1 MSFQNIIV
9 NLKEH
14 NTTNTVQIW
23 VPSLNREAFFTPLTV
38 TQQTDIISAIG
49 FDGVISPLTITRAIN
64 QIVMDNCIEDN
75 TEFKVY
81 DKYHVLLGLRIAA
94 LGDKVENE
102 PNITLSVPKTKAPE
116 KTFTITEDDINITCI
131 VPSLDNENKLVT
143 KLITEIKNNN
153 IKDSG
158 ELVNLLYIG
167 EIIKFISE
175 VSVGNETVIFNDIQ
189 YKDRKE
195 VVKILPLSIN
205 NKIIQLIQDIRSV
218 ESECLAIGDKK
229 LTIDQLFITK

>member
-1 MSFQNIIV
+1 MSFQNIIT

-14 NTTNTVQIW
+14 NTLNTVQIW
-23 VPSLNREAFFTPLTV
+23 VPSLGRSVHFTPLTI

-49 FDGVISPLTITRAIN
+49 FDGVVSPLTITRAIN

-75 TEFKVY
+75 IEFKVY

-94 LGDKVENE
+94 MGDKVENE
-102 PNITLSVPKTKAPE
+102 PTTTLSVPKTKMLEDLA
-116 KTFTITEDDINITCI
+116 TIVDEDIEVKCVIPTLSD
-131 VPSLDNENKLVT
+131 ENKLVT

-175 VSVGNETVIFNDIQ
+175 VTVGSETVVFNDIQ

-195 VVKILPLSIN
+195 VVKNLPLTIN
-205 NKIIQLIQDIRSV
+205 NKVIKLIQDIRTV
-218 ESECLAIGDKK
+218 ESECLVIGDKK
-229 LTIDQLFITK
+229 LTIDQLFVTK